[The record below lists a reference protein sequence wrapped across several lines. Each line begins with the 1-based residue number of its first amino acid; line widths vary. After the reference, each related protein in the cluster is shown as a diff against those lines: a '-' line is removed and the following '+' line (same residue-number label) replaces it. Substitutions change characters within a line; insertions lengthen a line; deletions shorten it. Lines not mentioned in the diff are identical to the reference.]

1 MKFLN
6 SSEYLSEFK
15 LAGVPYNND
24 DIIYLSGSIVE
35 GKLSDI
41 SRGVGNKLS
50 DVDVFILR
58 NTSSIDEK
66 HTYTINNRKFDFKL
80 INNIH
85 YDFETYDLTQIREIF
100 NSIAQLDFSKNLNV
114 KRQLNLPN
122 GWTFTVLNSIIHRL
136 LNSIPIQNEDA
147 LKELKDSLDY
157 ARYSKM
163 YSQILKNRIDDANDD
178 VIGNALNPSTQI
190 TSIYVLRQS
199 FIYLIEIILLKE
211 GITNDRE
218 KWAQLKFNNLSKK
231 SSKYDSVKEWEKRI
245 FFEEINVF
253 ESDTKKMIF
262 EAQNFL
268 NDEIEKLEE

>member
-6 SSEYLSEFK
+6 SSEYLSKFK